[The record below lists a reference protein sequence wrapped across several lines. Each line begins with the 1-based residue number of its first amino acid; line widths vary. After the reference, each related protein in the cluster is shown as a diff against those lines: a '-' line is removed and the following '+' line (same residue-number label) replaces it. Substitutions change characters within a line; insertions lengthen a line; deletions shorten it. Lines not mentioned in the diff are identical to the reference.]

1 MDFHREAARVE
12 KLLKGHVLNGYEIM
26 LGASRNLSIEV
37 REQKVDTFKC
47 SEPVGVSIRVLKE
60 GGMGFSFSTSMDDKD
75 LERMVA
81 NAVIGA
87 ETQTK
92 DECNCFPPPATY
104 QTVSG
109 LVDESL
115 ADVGEEEKIARALEL
130 ERLTL
135 SEDSRIKKVRKS
147 SYGESSYGVFIR
159 NSLGVEGS
167 YFGTS
172 VSCSVSAVAEEEGQS
187 QMGWDFGF
195 SNYFSRLDMVAI
207 AKNAAVKATGMLGA
221 RNIATMKCPVI
232 LDNYVATEVL
242 EVLAASFLAEN
253 VQKGKSILA
262 GKKGSRLFAGDLK
275 IVDDG
280 LLTSGMATTP
290 FDGEG
295 VPRQRTVLIDGGE
308 VKGFLYNS
316 YCACKD
322 KVVSTGNAVR
332 GGVKGLP
339 HMGVT
344 NFFIENGV
352 TPVNKLYDQLDKGV
366 LLTSVMGMH
375 TANPV
380 SGDFSVGAAGFYI
393 EKGIIAYPVKG
404 IVISGNIMD
413 LFRDV
418 GGIGDDLRFFGAVGS
433 PALRIEELD
442 VSGK

>member
-1 MDFHREAARVE
+1 MDFDLHAARIE
-12 KLLKGHVLNGYEIM
+12 KLLKARALDGYEIM

-47 SEPVGVSIRVLKE
+47 SEPVGVGIRVLKD

-81 NAVIGA
+81 NAVTGA
-87 ETQTK
+87 EFQTK
-92 DECNCFPPPATY
+92 DACNCLPGPAAY
-104 QTVSG
+104 PQLSG
-109 LVDESL
+109 LADEKL
-115 ADVGEEEKIARALEL
+115 AGVGEEEKISRVIEL

-135 SEDSRIKKVRKS
+135 AEDPRMKKVRKS
-147 SYGESSYGVFIR
+147 SYGESRYEVLIR
-159 NSLGVEGS
+159 NSRGVEGNYS
-167 YFGTS
+167 GTS
-172 VSCSVSAVAEEEGQS
+172 VSCSVSAVAEEDGDS

-195 SNYFSRLDMVAI
+195 SNYFDKIDVAVI
-207 AKNAAVKATGMLGA
+207 AKNAAAKASGMLGA
-221 RNIATMKCPVI
+221 RAMATMKCPVI
-232 LDNYVATEVL
+232 LDNYVAAEVL
-242 EVLAASFLAEN
+242 EVLASSFLAEN

-262 GKKGSRLFAGDLK
+262 GRKGARLFAQDMI

-280 LLTSGMATTP
+280 LLAGGMATTP

-295 VPRQRTVLIDGGE
+295 VPGQRTVLVEDGA
-308 VKGFLYNS
+308 VQGFLYNS

-322 KVVSTGNAVR
+322 GVASTGNAVR

-339 HMGVT
+339 RMGVT

-352 TPVNKLYDQLDKGV
+352 TPTADLAKGVETGV

-380 SGDFSVGAAGFYI
+380 SGDFSVGAAGYFI
-393 EKGIIAYPVKG
+393 ENGMVAYPVKG
-404 IVISGNIMD
+404 IVISGNILD
-413 LFRDV
+413 LFHDV
-418 GGIGDDLRFFGAVGS
+418 SGVGNDLRFFGGVGS
-433 PALRIEELD
+433 PSLRIEGLD